1 MIEKTLNESKEDFF
15 FFLFFFFL
23 LYFFLSM
30 AREGSWTC
38 GACTLI
44 HEEMTLTE
52 CSVCGTKRAVVLFD
66 GNEGKNHLFELP
78 KDVVGIICGFLK
90 GGSGLLALGCSCKRM
105 AELVFSTLAPWENGG
120 RGMFQALL
128 DRNWNYYIRA
138 ATVAGDRW
146 DPSVQSCLAL
156 RYAAQNGGLVV
167 VRMLLADPRVDP
179 SCSASASLRKAAEN
193 GHLDVVMLLLQ
204 DGRAD
209 PEDELGYAL
218 RYACYNGH
226 YAIVKALLD
235 EGRADPSTCNFAA
248 LENAHVRGHHSIVA
262 LLVADA
268 RVPVSK
274 KMAAGCVLC

>member
-1 MIEKTLNESKEDFF
+1 MEEW
-15 FFLFFFFL
+15 
-23 LYFFLSM
+23 
-30 AREGSWTC
+30 ACGS
-38 GACTLI
+38 CTLI
-44 HEEMTLTE
+44 HEEMSLTE
-52 CSVCGTKRAVVLFD
+52 CSVCGAKRVVD
-66 GNEGKNHLFELP
+66 SVVDDGKNHLFELP
-78 KDVVGIICGFLK
+78 KDVVGVICGFLK
-90 GGSGLLALGCSCKRM
+90 GPAMLALGCTCKRM
-105 AELVFSTLAPWENGG
+105 AEMVFSSLAPWENGG
-120 RGMFQALL
+120 RGMLQALL
-128 DRNWNYYIRA
+128 DCNWNYYIRA

-179 SCSASASLRKAAEN
+179 RCSASASLRKAAEN
-193 GHLDVVMLLLQ
+193 GHLDVVKLLLQ

-226 YAIVKALLD
+226 YAIVKALLED
-235 EGRADPSTCNFAA
+235 GRADPSTCNFAA

-262 LLVADA
+262 LVAADA

-274 KMAAGCVLC
+274 KMAGCVVC